1 MKKLKSK
8 NFYHFIRKGE
18 IQNDILLY
26 PIMSN
31 DVEEIAKRKLSEK
44 YLYRIFVS
52 LTCYIEIQELL
63 KKATE
68 LSVKYALDDSDKTW
82 EAVDKHYKKFK
93 NVSN

>member
-1 MKKLKSK
+1 MKKLTSRNFYQFISK
-8 NFYHFIRKGE
+8 NE
-18 IQNDILLY
+18 IQSDILLY

-31 DVEEIAKRKLSEK
+31 DVEKIAGGDLDIK
-44 YLYRIFVS
+44 YLYRIFVG
-52 LTCYIEIQELL
+52 LTCNTEIQELL
-63 KKATE
+63 TKATN